1 MISQPFDIDRLDGA
15 TIKLPAIGTQRAAA
29 HVFER
34 ESLLAVKA
42 ALDCGRPLLV
52 RGRPGVGK
60 TQLAR
65 AVARELGRV
74 FLSVFIDAR
83 TEAHDLLWSHDA
95 VTRLAEAQIW
105 GHRGAGDAEAGKQAG
120 KAPVL
125 DAATALARHRYVVPG
140 PLWWAFDWDG
150 ALRHLEHS
158 AVPVAPPA
166 IDDQVDPRQGA
177 VLLVDEIDKADSS
190 VPNGLLECLGQ
201 GSFSVPGIDGTVC
214 IQGPPPL
221 VLLTTNDDRVL
232 PDAFIRRCL
241 VLWLRVPEAEPAF
254 EERGLDDPLIRWLVE
269 RGRAHFGEELPEQV
283 YVDAAVQLARDRT
296 DGAAYQRYV
305 PGLAEYIDLLSALRA
320 DPQRKLDELSRFFL
334 RKHIDPG
341 PTR

>member
-1 MISQPFDIDRLDGA
+1 MSLQPFDIDRLDGA

-60 TQLAR
+60 TQMAR

-83 TEAHDLLWSHDA
+83 TEARDLLWSNDA
-95 VTRLAEAQIW
+95 LARLAEAQIW
-105 GHRGAGDAEAGKQAG
+105 GHLGGSSMEAEVQTGVAR
-120 KAPVL
+120 VL
-125 DAATALARHRYVVPG
+125 DAATALARRRYVVPG
-140 PLWWAFDWDG
+140 PLWWAFDWEG
-150 ALRHLEHS
+150 AQGHLKNS
-158 AVPVAPPA
+158 AVPVASPE
-166 IDDQVDPRQGA
+166 IDDQADPRQGS
-177 VLLVDEIDKADSS
+177 VLLIDEIDKADSS

-201 GSFSVPGIDGTVC
+201 GSFSVPGIDGPVC

-254 EERGLDDPLIRWLVE
+254 EERGLDDPLIDWLVT
-269 RGRAHFGEELPEQV
+269 RGRAHFGEDLSEQV
-283 YVDAAVQLARDRT
+283 YVDAAMQLARDRA
-296 DGAAYQRYV
+296 DGAAIHRYA

-320 DPQRKLDELSRFFL
+320 DPRRTLGELSRFFL
-334 RKHIDPG
+334 RKHVDPG
-341 PTR
+341 SPR